1 MGKRQVS
8 LTAVT
13 AVSNHNSQRD
23 DDDWIEWDRFVQ
35 IVKLVADGMQLDVYV
50 NASIR
55 EDW

>member
-1 MGKRQVS
+1 MSKRQVS

-13 AVSNHNSQRD
+13 AVSNHNSQQD

>member
-8 LTAVT
+8 LTAT
-13 AVSNHNSQRD
+13 STVSNHNSAQD
-23 DDDWIEWDRFVQ
+23 DADWIEWDRFVQ
-35 IVKLVADGMQLDVYV
+35 IVKLVADGMELDVYV